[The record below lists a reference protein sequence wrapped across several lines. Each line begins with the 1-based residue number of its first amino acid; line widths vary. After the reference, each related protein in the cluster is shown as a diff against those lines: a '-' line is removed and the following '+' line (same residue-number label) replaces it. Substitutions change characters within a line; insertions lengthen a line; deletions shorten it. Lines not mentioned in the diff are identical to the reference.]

1 MKQFLFIKSAT
12 ERVALPVSALARTEQ
27 TSATS
32 VSLFFDTTKSGKDAT
47 TVVVLSVTSGKAND
61 VVKSLTTQIPTSK
74 QSVLLY
80 DDVNDAFFTTNVT
93 GISSITTVES
103 PSITTGPTGATGPQG
118 PAGPTGAAGSDGA
131 DGDGFTGGSYS
142 GVTGIVTFTSDDGIG
157 FSTGDRRGAAGA
169 YGSDGTDGT
178 DG

>member
-12 ERVALPVSALARTEQ
+12 ESVALPVSALATDQ
-27 TSATS
+27 TTAHT

-93 GISSITTVES
+93 GVSSITTTES
-103 PSITTGPTGATGPQG
+103 PSVTTGPTGLLVLAADQQG
-118 PAGPTGAAGSDGA
+118 RWCMALTEMAEMGLLEVPTGLQAL
-131 DGDGFTGGSYS
+131 
-142 GVTGIVTFTSDDGIG
+142 
-157 FSTGDRRGAAGA
+157 
-169 YGSDGTDGT
+169 
-178 DG
+178 